1 MKKLFRSS
9 VLALIG
15 FGALAGANCFA
26 NSKVIDQSVKKNTV
40 ERVGELM
47 KAHYVFPEVGEKT
60 ARTLSRRLEAGDFD
74 DISDTGKFAKAL
86 TEAVQEITK
95 DKHLRLRLNRSG
107 GRHHTKEDSINER
120 IDRKEHSRETNLG
133 IKQVRKL
140 DGNVGYL
147 DLQGFFPFEH
157 AKTAIDSAMS
167 LLETSDAIII
177 DLRRNGGGDPAT
189 VQYLCSYFFE
199 KRLLLNSL
207 YWREGDVTNEF
218 WTLDEVNGT
227 KLGDIPL
234 FILTSSRTFSAAEE
248 FSYNMQSR
256 KRATLIGET
265 TGGGA
270 NPGRGFRLNEYFGM
284 FIATGK
290 AINPITGTNWEG
302 VGVIPE
308 IKVAKD
314 AAFDKAV
321 EMATDAAEGK
331 RKVARNSYKSGMVAF
346 NQLLEQTQQKMK
358 GTNIQ
363 EAETTFF
370 NSMRDI
376 RQKLSLN
383 EGQINELG
391 YEYLIQKKQPALGL
405 LLMKYNAKIYPESA
419 NVYDSLGD
427 AWLAAN
433 NPKEAKK
440 SFAKGLELVGET
452 NENLRQAIVRNL
464 AKAEKLINNNK

>member
-1 MKKLFRSS
+1 MKKFLKFSGI
-9 VLALIG
+9 ALVG
-15 FGALAGANCFA
+15 FGALAASSCFA
-26 NSKVIDQSVKKNTV
+26 QSKTIDQSVKQNTV

-60 ARTLSRRLEAGDFD
+60 AKELLRKLKAGDFD
-74 DISDTGKFAKAL
+74 DISDAEKFAQKL
-86 TEAVQEITK
+86 TNAVQAVTK
-95 DKHLRLRLNRSG
+95 DKHLRLRPNRSG
-107 GRHHTKEDSINER
+107 GRHHTQADAIKER
-120 IDRKEHSRETNLG
+120 IDRAEHSREANHG
-133 IKQVRKL
+133 VKQVRKL
-140 DGNVGYL
+140 EGNIGYL
-147 DLQGFFPFEH
+147 DLQGFH
-157 AKTAIDSAMS
+157 SLAQAKPAIDAAMS

-177 DLRRNGGGDPAT
+177 DLRKNGGGDPAT

-199 KRLLLNSL
+199 QRLLLNSL
-207 YWREGDVTNEF
+207 YWREGDITNEF
-218 WTLDEVNGT
+218 WTLDKVDGT
-227 KLGDIPL
+227 KLGETPL

-314 AAFDKAV
+314 EALNKAV
-321 EMATDAAEGK
+321 KLAGDAAENK
-331 RKVARNSYKSGMVAF
+331 RVAAREDLRLGM
-346 NQLLEQTQQKMK
+346 NELNLLLEKTAERI
-358 GTNIQ
+358 TNGNSQ
-363 EAETTFF
+363 EVEMLFF
-370 NSMRDI
+370 SEMRDV

-391 YEYLIQKKQPALGL
+391 YEYLMQKKKTELGL

-427 AWLAAN
+427 ALLAMN
-433 NPKEAKK
+433 KPKEAKK
-440 SFAKGLELVGET
+440 SFAKGLELVSQD
-452 NENLRQAIVRNL
+452 NDRLRQAIVRNL
-464 AKAEKLINNNK
+464 ARAEELIKAMK